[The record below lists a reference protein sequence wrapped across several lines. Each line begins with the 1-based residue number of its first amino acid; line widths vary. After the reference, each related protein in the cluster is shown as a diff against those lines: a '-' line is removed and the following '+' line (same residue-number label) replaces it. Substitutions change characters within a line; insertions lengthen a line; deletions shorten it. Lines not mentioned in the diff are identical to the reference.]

1 MAEAKLTRLAACI
14 DKDLDLVQP
23 QQELI
28 RRYVATIQEVAAIP
42 DPTKGRS
49 ASRQSDFDA
58 ILIRLKGDVDPTHEN
73 MANLMESFHT
83 GLFADGDEHATVQD
97 NLDLERWFR
106 VAKGHERR
114 IHDHR
119 HGGSGRSPQ
128 PTKKIDDKDIWPLMA
143 AEPHARGPH
152 TAIFYHNGWQL
163 EVVSTGPW
171 KPVLP
176 KMYYAVTE
184 PGKDDMPGKHLWT
197 NARQAFYDF
206 HNEIGEQTDVAL
218 EHPL

>member
-1 MAEAKLTRLAACI
+1 MLLYVQAIFSIHARDGQTPSRSLPVVSCDLIFRLAGTN
-14 DKDLDLVQP
+14 D
-23 QQELI
+23 
-28 RRYVATIQEVAAIP
+28 
-42 DPTKGRS
+42 
-49 ASRQSDFDA
+49 DA
-58 ILIRLKGDVDPTHEN
+58 
-73 MANLMESFHT
+73 
-83 GLFADGDEHATVQD
+83 
-97 NLDLERWFR
+97 
-106 VAKGHERR
+106 
-114 IHDHR
+114 
-119 HGGSGRSPQ
+119 
-128 PTKKIDDKDIWPLMA
+128 WPLMA

-206 HNEIGEQTDVAL
+206 HNEIGEQTDVAFEAVATGTPSRKGNRRTL
-218 EHPL
+218 